1 MIHSRKLVMLALVC
15 VAAANGCASMNHT
28 ETDALAGG
36 GLGAAAGA
44 LLDRHHPERGAA
56 VGGIVGAATGAA
68 VGSHEDAADRRAKAI
83 ADAQQPVRGPLTLEQ
98 VADLCHRGIGDDV
111 IKGQIRSSG
120 TRYNLSAE
128 QVTWLHDQGVSDAV
142 INEMQQTAYR
152 RRVVY
157 GPPPYEPVYVVP
169 PPRPIVYGPT
179 VGVGFGYYR

>member
-1 MIHSRKLVMLALVC
+1 MIRRRMFVMLALVC

-28 ETDALAGG
+28 ERDALAGG

-44 LLDRHHPERGAA
+44 PRDPDRPARGAA
-56 VGGIVGAATGAA
+56 AGSTCGAAAGAA
-68 VGSHEDAADRRAKAI
+68 VGSRAAAAARRAKAS
-83 ADAQQPVRGPLTLEQ
+83 ADASQPVRGPLTLEQ
-98 VADLCHRGIGDDV
+98 VADLCRRGIGDDV

-142 INEMQQTAYR
+142 ISEMQQTGYR

-157 GPPPYEPVYVVP
+157 ADRPYEPVYVMP
-169 PPRPIVYGPT
+169 PPRPVVYGPS
-179 VGVGFGYYR
+179 VGIGFGYYR